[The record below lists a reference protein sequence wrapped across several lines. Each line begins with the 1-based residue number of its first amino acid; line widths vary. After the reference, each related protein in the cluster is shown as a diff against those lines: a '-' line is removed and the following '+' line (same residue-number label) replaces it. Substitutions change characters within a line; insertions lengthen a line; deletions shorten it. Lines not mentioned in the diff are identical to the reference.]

1 MRPIR
6 TLLVATDFSDCS
18 TAAVDAAGAWAK
30 ALGAEVHVLHAF
42 ELPVPRV
49 MAYDVPVSDLYI
61 QQGREVADRRLREEA
76 DRIAATGVSVQTH
89 LAEAPAATSVVRVA
103 AEVGADWIVVGTHGR
118 TGLQHVLLGSVA
130 ERVVRL
136 VPCSVLTVKVA
147 TG

>member
-6 TLLVATDFSDCS
+6 SLLAATDFSDCS
-18 TAAVDAAGAWAK
+18 TAALDAAGAWAK
-30 ALGAEVHVLHAF
+30 ALGAELHLLHAF

-61 QQGREVADRRLREEA
+61 QQGREVVDRRLREEA
-76 DRIAATGVSVQTH
+76 DRIAATGVPVQTH
-89 LAEAPAATSVVRVA
+89 LAE
-103 AEVGADWIVVGTHGR
+103 EVGADWIVVGTHGR

-136 VPCSVLTVKVA
+136 APCSVLTVKGA
-147 TG
+147 AG

>member
-6 TLLVATDFSDCS
+6 SLLAATDFSDCS
-18 TAAVDAAGAWAK
+18 TAALDAAGAWAK
-30 ALGAEVHVLHAF
+30 ALGAELHLLHAF

-61 QQGREVADRRLREEA
+61 QQGREVVDRRLREEA
-76 DRIAATGVSVQTH
+76 DRIAATGV
-89 LAEAPAATSVVRVA
+89 AATSVVRVA

-136 VPCSVLTVKVA
+136 APCSVLTVKGA
-147 TG
+147 AG

>member
-6 TLLVATDFSDCS
+6 SLLAATDFSDCS
-18 TAAVDAAGAWAK
+18 TAALDAAGAWAK
-30 ALGAEVHVLHAF
+30 ALGAELHLLHAF

-61 QQGREVADRRLREEA
+61 QQGREVVDRRLREEA
-76 DRIAATGVSVQTH
+76 DRIAATGVAVQTH

-136 VPCSVLTVKVA
+136 APCSVLTIKGTA
-147 TG
+147 G